1 MDAYH
6 ATGRPGSM
14 LRPNADRAAPEGRC
28 AASGMAA
35 PFTSRPAAPPWAA
48 AACLRPLHPAPV
60 AGPTPAWAAGRL
72 MAQPLTIAASLLL
85 AGGMAVAAVG
95 VPLARATPAPV
106 AHAPVAL
113 AAPAGGALRQLT
125 LVSAVPAADEA
136 LLAQLLAAPTAEDEA
151 LLASVLR
158 APAAAAPAAIPAV
171 EFAAEPAAAPPT
183 VSFATVNQLP
193 ATAFNYTPAAQRLPA
208 ITLADQ
214 VIPPPGYQ
222 DGVPFGGQIGAV
234 PAAAPSRPARP
245 AAPRPSRPAAATVYV
260 VRAGDTLS
268 AIALRFYGN
277 ARYAPTIWEANYRVI
292 GANPNLLF
300 PGQRLVLPG
309 IAAARP
315 AVTTPLPARGPIAQR
330 SFYTIQ
336 PHDFLRWIA
345 ERAYGNERLWP
356 EIYHVNRTVLGPDPD
371 LIYPGVQLYI
381 P

>member
-35 PFTSRPAAPPWAA
+35 PFTGRPAAPPWAA

-113 AAPAGGALRQLT
+113 VAPAGGALRQVT

-214 VIPPPGYQ
+214 VIPPPA
-222 DGVPFGGQIGAV
+222 PPRPPAV
-234 PAAAPSRPARP
+234 PAP
-245 AAPRPSRPAAATVYV
+245 
-260 VRAGDTLS
+260 
-268 AIALRFYGN
+268 
-277 ARYAPTIWEANYRVI
+277 
-292 GANPNLLF
+292 
-300 PGQRLVLPG
+300 
-309 IAAARP
+309 
-315 AVTTPLPARGPIAQR
+315 
-330 SFYTIQ
+330 Q
-336 PHDFLRWIA
+336 P
-345 ERAYGNERLWP
+345 P
-356 EIYHVNRTVLGPDPD
+356 PP
-371 LIYPGVQLYI
+371 
-381 P
+381 